1 MPDTDYYSLLG
12 VDRSADAAAIKASY
26 RKIAM
31 ECHPDRHG
39 GCTDK
44 EARFKQVSEAYEV
57 LKDPQKRAAYD
68 RFGHA
73 AFANGGGAGFNGDF
87 SDFMSDIFDNFFGD
101 GRGGAQRGRGGGTP
115 GRERGSDLR

>member
-44 EARFKQVSEAYEV
+44 EAHFK
-57 LKDPQKRAAYD
+57 
-68 RFGHA
+68 
-73 AFANGGGAGFNGDF
+73 AG
-87 SDFMSDIFDNFFGD
+87 
-101 GRGGAQRGRGGGTP
+101 QRG
-115 GRERGSDLR
+115 L